1 MSAPLCRHCDAE
13 LDVDNID
20 QVRALDG
27 CKIKLWVGCGE
38 CERDTAFVLE
48 READALHDAFRAGAE
63 YMRRSS
69 RIVHDEVPAIGS
81 AYQSGRDFVRV
92 PRMEM
97 PERIDAAAAGYV
109 EGLSGPAGDTD
120 EPGADPRMTGGAS

>member
-20 QVRALDG
+20 RVRALDG

-48 READALHDAFRAGAE
+48 READALHDAFRAGAQ
-63 YMRRSS
+63 YMRRETRSLAVV
-69 RIVHDEVPAIGS
+69 I
-81 AYQSGRDFVRV
+81 
-92 PRMEM
+92 M
-97 PERIDAAAAGYV
+97 PDAERITAAAAGYV